1 MKTVIVLVMHGAPP
15 RDFPR
20 QLLGEFFSLHARLS
34 QAAEADKPTLL
45 ARFEPLERQMRE
57 WPRTP
62 QNDPFYAF
70 SEELAGALAAAS
82 GDEVIVG
89 YNEFCAPDVPLA
101 LEQAV
106 ELGARRIVVVTPM
119 MTRGGEH
126 AEIEIPALIA
136 EFSSLHTEIEI
147 KYAWPFEKGEIAA
160 FLYQHLQSFK

>member
-20 QLLGEFFSLHARLS
+20 PRLREFFALHARLG
-34 QAAEADKPTLL
+34 QAAEAEKQSLL
-45 ARFEPLERQMRE
+45 ARFAPLENEIRG

-62 QNDPFYAF
+62 QNDPFHTF
-70 SEELAGALAAAS
+70 SKELALELAAVS

-89 YNEFCAPDVPLA
+89 YNEFCAPDIPLA

-106 ELGARRIVVVTPM
+106 ELGAGRIVVVTPM

-126 AEIEIPALIA
+126 AETEIPALVR
-136 EFSSLHTEIEI
+136 EFASLHPKIEI
-147 KYAWPFEKGEIAA
+147 TYAWPFEKGEIAA
-160 FLYQHLQSFK
+160 FLNQHIQPFL